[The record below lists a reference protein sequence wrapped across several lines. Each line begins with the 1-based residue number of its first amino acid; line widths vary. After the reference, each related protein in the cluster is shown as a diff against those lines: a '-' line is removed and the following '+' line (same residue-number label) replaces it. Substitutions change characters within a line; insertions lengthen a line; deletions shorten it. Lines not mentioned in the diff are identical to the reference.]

1 MSSLDMTDSLRDK
14 KKVVTGYVRQVVI
27 LYSKDCMGICL
38 GGFSTDHLRQVVILS
53 GLAVV

>member
-38 GGFSTDHLRQVVILS
+38 GGFSTDHLRQVVIL
-53 GLAVV
+53 